1 MKKRFIL
8 HALKVQ
14 NLTHIPGAYYTSLTT
29 RNAITFYFKHVPR
42 VVLKEGSKPR
52 TIPYTTELILNRV
65 KEVYKN
71 YFLDFVMFNYTINEF
86 LVTAVDDYGTVA
98 IFTKVHL

>member
-1 MKKRFIL
+1 M
-8 HALKVQ
+8 
-14 NLTHIPGAYYTSLTT
+14 
-29 RNAITFYFKHVPR
+29 
-42 VVLKEGSKPR
+42 LKEGSSANYAYDVIMTPSSL
-52 TIPYTTELILNRV
+52 PPILNHV

-98 IFTKVHL
+98 LFT

>member
-1 MKKRFIL
+1 MKHL
-8 HALKVQ
+8 
-14 NLTHIPGAYYTSLTT
+14 ST
-29 RNAITFYFKHVPR
+29 RVDK
-42 VVLKEGSKPR
+42 
-52 TIPYTTELILNRV
+52 TIKTDLNRV

-98 IFTKVHL
+98 HTKSKDLLLMAH